1 VRVNWPDRNGKH
13 YLAICKFLLNIHSK
27 QGDQMSCEK
36 IAQNVKLIKIK
47 IKNVAQNIFS
57 VEIDA

>member
-1 VRVNWPDRNGKH
+1 
-13 YLAICKFLLNIHSK
+13 
-27 QGDQMSCEK
+27 MSCEK